1 MPWTEYLS
9 LAENILMCSN
19 THTSFS
25 LRLHNCNATMTYAN
39 YGTYIYIKLNVFHPE
54 VLSKVLL
61 GYYM

>member
-39 YGTYIYIKLNVFHPE
+39 YGTYIYKT
-54 VLSKVLL
+54 
-61 GYYM
+61 